1 MARIQTPVLRWDGSR
16 SASASPVERPW
27 RLRRA
32 LGAAA
37 SLALVVALSAC
48 ASGPWWQ
55 GLTADQ
61 VWERGAAQFTDGD
74 YGDATET
81 LSRLLLQF
89 PSFERADEAQFML
102 AQAYYEDGQFIS
114 AQSEFTRFIDRFP
127 AHPRAAEAAMAVCRA
142 NEELSPI
149 SQRDQ
154 TFTLQAIQVCE
165 NVTNDWF
172 GTPQAEEAAQ
182 VVRDMREKLAK
193 KIWENGWYYH
203 RRSLL
208 DPALIYYEDLLEN
221 YPESSFAPRVLARMI
236 EIYTIFG
243 YDEEVEAY
251 RERLRTQYPDSPEAR
266 ELESG
271 TAEAGSEG

>member
-1 MARIQTPVLRWDGSR
+1 MARIP
-16 SASASPVERPW
+16 SPA
-27 RLRRA
+27 LRRDSSS
-32 LGAAA
+32 AA
-37 SLALVVALSAC
+37 SSPRTDLRPGQRRLALAALVLVAGLSAC

-61 VWERGAAQFTDGD
+61 IWERGAAQFADED
-74 YGDATET
+74 YGDASET

-89 PSFERADEAQFML
+89 PSFERSDEAQFML
-102 AQAYYEDGQFIS
+102 AEAYYEDEQFIS

-142 NEELSPI
+142 NQELSPI

-154 TFTLQAIQVCE
+154 TFTLQAIQVCQ

-172 GTPQAEEAAQ
+172 GTPQAEEASG
-182 VVRDMREKLAK
+182 VVRDMREKLAR

-208 DPALIYYEDLLEN
+208 DPALIYYEDLLQN
-221 YPESSFAPRVLARMI
+221 YPETSYAPRVLARMI

-243 YDEEVEAY
+243 YDEEVEAH
-251 RERLRTQYPDSPEAR
+251 RERLRAEYPDSPEAR
-266 ELESG
+266 ALGSE
-271 TAEAGSEG
+271 TAEAGSGG